1 MSSRR
6 QSQPSISY
14 ARFVELVRESHEV
27 VRQATAD
34 HNPRAYPPATF
45 ACCYAIIR
53 IGEGAGRLDRRALR
67 RIPSGGLGTWEDA
80 RNTLAHEVGLID
92 DLAWLENT
100 IGEPLERLLAD
111 LERAAR

>member
-6 QSQPSISY
+6 RSEPSVSY

-34 HNPRAYPPATF
+34 HSLRAYPPATF

-53 IGEGAGRLDRRALR
+53 IGEGAGRLDRRAR
-67 RIPSGGLGTWEDA
+67 RRVPSAGLGIWEDA

-92 DLAWLENT
+92 DLAWLGDT
-100 IGEPLERLLAD
+100 ISEPLERLLAN